1 MNFEI
6 IELSPAE
13 FEKCGNI
20 WNMKQQ
26 EKLANQFYGELI
38 SGSRVP
44 YVFKEDDAFI
54 GEVSLVLDTND
65 SDYTIDKRRIYVSH
79 LIVKP
84 EKRRNGIG
92 KRLVEYA
99 TDKAKDMGYSEMSIG
114 VDLDNYS
121 ALKLYA
127 DSGFDKI
134 LFIGEDHQGKYVKLL
149 KEI

>member
-1 MNFEI
+1 MDFEI

-38 SGSRVP
+38 SGNRVT
-44 YVFKEDDAFI
+44 YVCKQDNEFI
-54 GEVSLVLDTND
+54 GQISLVFDTND
-65 SDYTIDKRRIYVSH
+65 SDYTIDKRRVYVSH

-84 EKRRNGIG
+84 EKRRNGLG

-99 TDKAKDMGYSEMSIG
+99 TDKAKEMGYSEMSIG
-114 VDLDNYS
+114 VDLDNYP

>member
-1 MNFEI
+1 MDFEI

-38 SGSRVP
+38 SGNRVT
-44 YVFKEDDAFI
+44 YVCKQDNEFI
-54 GEVSLVLDTND
+54 GEISLVFDTND
-65 SDYTIDKRRIYVSH
+65 SDYTIDKRRVYVSH

-84 EKRRNGIG
+84 EKRRNGLG

-99 TDKAKDMGYSEMSIG
+99 TDKAKEMGYSEMSIG
-114 VDLDNYS
+114 VDLDNYP

-134 LFIGEDHQGKYVKLL
+134 LFIGEDHQRKYVKLL

>member
-1 MNFEI
+1 MDFEI

-38 SGSRVP
+38 SGNRVT
-44 YVFKEDDAFI
+44 YVCKQDNEFI
-54 GEVSLVLDTND
+54 GEISLVFDTND
-65 SDYTIDKRRIYVSH
+65 SDYTIDKRRVYVSH

-84 EKRRNGIG
+84 EKRRNGLG

-99 TDKAKDMGYSEMSIG
+99 TDKAKEMGYSEMSIG
-114 VDLDNYS
+114 VDLDNYP
-121 ALKLYA
+121 ALRLYA

>member
-6 IELSPAE
+6 IELSSAE

-26 EKLANQFYGELI
+26 EKLAKQFYSELI
-38 SGSRVP
+38 SGNRIT
-44 YVFKEDDAFI
+44 YVYKQDDEFI
-54 GEVSLVLDTND
+54 GEISLVFNMND
-65 SDYTIDKRRIYVSH
+65 SDYTIDKQRIYVSR

-84 EKRRNGIG
+84 EERRNGIG

-99 TDKAKDMGYSEMSIG
+99 TNKAKVMGYSEMSIG
-114 VDLDNYS
+114 VDLDNYP

-127 DSGFDKI
+127 DSGFNKI
-134 LFIGEDHQGKYVKLL
+134 LFIGKDKQGKYVKLL
-149 KEI
+149 KKI

>member
-1 MNFEI
+1 M
-6 IELSPAE
+6 SWYA
-13 FEKCGNI
+13 
-20 WNMKQQ
+20 
-26 EKLANQFYGELI
+26 
-38 SGSRVP
+38 
-44 YVFKEDDAFI
+44 
-54 GEVSLVLDTND
+54 
-65 SDYTIDKRRIYVSH
+65 H

-99 TDKAKDMGYSEMSIG
+99 TDKAKGMGYSEMSIG

-134 LFIGEDHQGKYVKLL
+134 LFIGEDRQGKYVKLL
-149 KEI
+149 KKI